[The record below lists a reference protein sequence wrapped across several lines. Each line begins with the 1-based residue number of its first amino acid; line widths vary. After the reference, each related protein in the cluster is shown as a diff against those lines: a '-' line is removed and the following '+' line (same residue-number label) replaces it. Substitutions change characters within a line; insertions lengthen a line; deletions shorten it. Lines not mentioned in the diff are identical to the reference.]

1 MKHLKNPFTALAKYT
16 GKQIKWV
23 YCMLM
28 ILLVSL
34 AAVPNANHAYSAG
47 ETGLSL
53 QAVSPLRQQIKL
65 TQPSAA
71 IPGGR
76 GYMLPQKVVVKD
88 SSGMPVAGV
97 SVTFEV
103 SVNDTVTSVMR
114 GSNSR
119 FLTVTTDANGM
130 ASAANTHSSYLGE
143 GYQAYSK
150 NSGVIQT
157 LQVKA
162 GIPGG
167 NTVSFDVEVGTYN
180 SNIVDNTPPFISVQA
195 KDDTGAD
202 YVAGTWTSRTVTVS
216 YSAEDS
222 ISTIRSCTPS
232 QVFSEEGANHTST
245 GIAIDSCNN
254 SSSVTFGP
262 ICIDKTAPV
271 TTTAFSK
278 PKSGTWYD
286 DKVTVAFDAIDNV
299 SGVKAI
305 FYKIG
310 EGSPVRLE
318 GSSAVANIEVEGV
331 SSITYWSEDKAGNV
345 EQARSFSVKIDK
357 TAPTVE
363 SRLTPEKNEK
373 GWNKNN
379 VTLILTGM
387 DSCSGVKEIHY
398 KVGESGQEK
407 IVAADNA
414 TILFDTE
421 GISKVFYWAVDN
433 VGKASAT
440 GNIEIKLDKSI
451 PVITVPADISVEAD
465 AVYTKL
471 DIGTA
476 RVDDLGEVTLENDAP
491 EQGFPVGTTKVTW
504 TATDSV
510 GFVSSAVQNVTVKDT
525 TNPVL
530 TVQGDVVIEA
540 TAVTT
545 PYTLKQ
551 PTATDIFSVTITH
564 DAPEKFPVGKT
575 PVTWKAKDANGN
587 EVTAVQNV
595 IVIDSKKPVLT
606 LPKNVTVEAQG
617 RRTIV
622 DIGQATATDIFHV
635 EVSSNAPVDFPLGKS
650 TVTWKAVDANNNV
663 TTGDQEILVQ
673 DTTDPELTIPEDIT
687 READARWVKLD
698 IGKAEASDIFEV
710 EVKSNAPKDYPVGT
724 TEVIWEARDE
734 NGNVSTKVQKITITD
749 KTKPTF
755 TIPGDIK
762 IEAEGEKTYVP
773 IELPP
778 VYDIFEMVHSRT
790 GPQDNMFP
798 VGHTVITWT
807 FTDANGNSVSFSQD
821 ITVEDTISPLLTLPE
836 DVKVE
841 ATAVKSKVDIKEPS
855 VSDIFP
861 VTVTNNA
868 PKDGFDVGTTEVTW
882 TATDANGNSTKG
894 VQHVTVEDKTKP
906 VLTIPSDKTAEAK
919 ALRTVVEIGQAT
931 ATDIFRVDVKS
942 DAPLDY
948 SLGDTYV
955 TWTARD
961 EHNNEDSK
969 IQKITII
976 DTTKPFLAVPKD
988 KTVEAD
994 SEKTKVALGEAEATD
1009 IFAVTVTNDA
1019 PKDGLP
1025 VGTTKVTWTATDA
1038 NGNFTTGVQN
1048 ITVTD
1053 KTAPVL
1059 KVPDNKTC
1067 EATAIK
1073 TPVDIGQATAT
1084 DIFKVNISNNG
1095 IKDYPLGRTIVTWTA
1110 TDANNNVTAGTQE
1123 IKVVDTTPPNM
1134 IPPEDMTFEATGIK
1148 TKVDAI
1154 KAPVVTDI
1162 FQFTLSKDAPE
1173 EYPYGPTLVT
1183 WTAIDVNG
1191 NKSTCTQTINIVDTT
1206 APELTVPADITDWEA
1221 TAAEGTPVELGT
1233 PVYSDIFQ
1241 VEWENDAPAVFPVGT
1256 TVVTWTA
1263 TDEHGNKTEKT
1274 QSVTV
1279 VDTTPP
1285 ELTAPADITGWE
1297 ATTAEG
1303 TPVELG
1309 TPEYSDI
1316 FQVEWE
1322 NDAPAVFPVGTT
1334 VVTWTATDEH
1344 GNKTEKTQS
1353 VTVVD
1358 TTPPELTAPAD
1369 ITGWEATAAEG
1380 TPVELGTPEYSD
1392 IFQVEWKNDAPA
1404 VFPVGTT
1411 VVTWTAT
1418 DEHGNKTEKTQSVT
1432 VVDTTPPE
1440 LTAPADITDWEA
1452 TAAEGTP
1459 VELGTPEYSDIF
1471 QVEWKNDAPAV
1482 FPVGTTVVTWT
1493 ATDEHGNKTEKT
1505 QSVTV
1510 VDTIPPELTAPADIT
1525 DWEATA
1531 AEGTP
1536 VELGTPEYSDIFQ
1549 VEWEND
1555 APAVFPVGTTV
1566 VTWTATDEHGNKTEK
1581 TQSVTVVDTIPPE
1594 LTAPADITDWEAT
1607 AAEGTPVELGT
1618 PVYSDIF
1625 QVEWENDA
1633 PAVFPVGTT
1642 VVTWTATDEH
1652 GNKTEKTQK
1661 VTVVDTTPPELTA
1674 PADITDWE
1682 ATAAEGTPVELGT
1695 PEYSD
1700 IFQVEWENDA
1710 PAVFPV
1716 GTTVVTWTATDEHGN
1731 KTEKTQKVTVV
1742 DTTSPELTAPGDITG
1757 WEATAAE
1764 GTPVEL
1770 GTPEYSDIFQ
1780 VEWKNDAPAVFPV
1793 GTTVVTWTVTDE
1805 HGNKTEKTQ
1814 KVTVVDTTAPEL
1826 TAPGDIT
1833 GWEATA
1839 AEGTPVELGTPEYS
1853 DIFKVTVTS
1862 DKPSVFP
1869 VGTTTV
1875 KWTAVDEHGNKTEK
1889 TQKVT
1894 VVDTIAP
1901 ELTIPAD
1908 ITGKEATAADGT
1920 LVDIGTA
1927 QAKDIFEV
1935 TVTSDKPAVFPVG
1948 TTAVKWTAVD
1958 EHGNKTEKT
1967 QKVTVVDT
1975 IAPELTIPADI
1986 TGKEA
1991 TAAAGT
1997 PVDIGT
2003 AQAKDIFKVTVT
2015 SDKPSVFPVGTTTVK
2030 WTAVDEHGNKTE
2042 KTQKVTVVDTIAP
2055 ELAIPADITGKEAAA
2070 ADGTPVDIGTAQARD
2085 IFKVTVTSD
2094 KPAVFP
2100 VGTTTVKWTAVDEHG
2115 NKTEMIQKVTV
2126 VDTIAP
2132 ELTIPADITGREAAA
2147 ADGTP
2152 VDIGT
2157 AQAKDIFK
2165 VTVTSNKPA
2174 VFPVGTTLVKW
2185 TAVDEHGNKTEK
2197 TQKVTVVDTTKP
2209 VIKAPADITVP
2220 ATGTRT
2226 KVSIGTATAVD
2237 IFKTTIS
2244 SDAPADFPVGTTIVT
2259 WRATDSNGNTAT
2271 ATQKITVVQ
2280 KLKVMSFNATRNNS
2294 TNTIDPRFMLE
2305 NTGSTDINLSDIK
2318 LRYYYTVDGD
2328 MTQLYAC
2335 DYAQV
2340 AGSGNQRAITA
2351 SVSGRFVNVTGKAN
2365 CDYYLEVSF
2374 SSSAG
2379 ILKPGDKVMVQNRFA
2394 KTNWTNY
2401 TQNNDYSFNSTATD
2415 YTETS
2420 KVTVYSSGI
2429 LFGGTEP

>member
-1 MKHLKNPFTALAKYT
+1 MKYLKNPFTALAKYT
-16 GKQIKWV
+16 GKQVKWL
-23 YCMLM
+23 YCTLL
-28 ILLVSL
+28 ILLISL
-34 AAVPNANHAYSAG
+34 AAVPNANYAYSAG

-53 QAVSPLRQQIKL
+53 QAISPLRQQIKL

-103 SVNDTVTSVMR
+103 SANDTVTSVMR

-119 FLTVTTDANGM
+119 FLTVTTDANGT
-130 ASAANTHSSYLGE
+130 ASAANTHPSYLGE

-150 NSGVIQT
+150 NSGVVQT

-202 YVAGTWTSRTVTVS
+202 YVAGTWTKRTVTVS
-216 YSAEDS
+216 YSAVDS

-318 GSSAVANIEVEGV
+318 GSSAVANIEVEGI
-331 SSITYWSEDKAGNV
+331 STISYWSEDKAGNV

-387 DSCSGVKEIHY
+387 DSSSGVKEIHY
-398 KVGESGQEK
+398 KIGESGQEK

-414 TILFDTE
+414 SILFDTE

-433 VGKASAT
+433 VGKVSST
-440 GNIEIKLDKSI
+440 GNMEIKLDKSI
-451 PVITVPADISVEAD
+451 PVITVPADISSEAD

-471 DIGTA
+471 NIGTA

-491 EQGFPVGTTKVTW
+491 EQGFSVGTTKVTW

-540 TAVTT
+540 AAVDT

-551 PTATDIFSVTITH
+551 PTAYDIFSVTITH

-606 LPKNVTVEAQG
+606 LPKSIKTEAKG
-617 RRTIV
+617 RRTVV

-635 EVSSNAPVDFPLGKS
+635 DVSSNAPKDFPLGVT

-663 TTGDQEILVQ
+663 TTGDQEVLVE
-673 DTTDPELTIPEDIT
+673 DTTEPELTIPEDKT
-687 READARWVKLD
+687 MEADARRVRLD
-698 IGKAEASDIFEV
+698 IGKAEATDIFEV

-724 TEVIWEARDE
+724 TEVTWEARDE
-734 NGNVSTKVQKITITD
+734 NGNVTKKIQKITITD
-749 KTKPTF
+749 KTQPTF
-755 TIPGDIK
+755 TIPEDIK
-762 IEAEGEKTYVP
+762 VEAEGEKTYVP
-773 IELPP
+773 IELPE
-778 VYDIFEMVHSRT
+778 VNDIFEMVHSRT
-790 GPQDNMFP
+790 GPQDNMFT

-807 FTDANGNSVSFSQD
+807 FTDANGNSVAFSQN
-821 ITVEDTISPLLTLPE
+821 ITVEDTISPLLTLP
-836 DVKVE
+836 DDIRVE
-841 ATAVKSKVDIKEPS
+841 ATAVKSRVDIKKPV

-861 VTVTNNA
+861 VTVTDDA

-882 TATDANGNSTKG
+882 TATDANGNATKG

-906 VLTIPSDKTAEAK
+906 VLTIPSDKTEEAK

-931 ATDIFRVDVKS
+931 ATDIFPVDVKS

-948 SLGDTYV
+948 SLGDTFV
-955 TWTARD
+955 TWTAID

-969 IQKITII
+969 VQKITIV
-976 DTTKPFLAVPKD
+976 DTTRPSLTVPKD

-994 SEKTKVALGEAEATD
+994 AEKTIVNLGEAEARD

-1019 PKDGLP
+1019 PKDGFP
-1025 VGTTKVTWTATDA
+1025 VGITKVTWKATDA
-1038 NGNFTTGVQN
+1038 NGNFTTGTQN

-1053 KTAPVL
+1053 KIPPDL
-1059 KVPDNKTC
+1059 KVPDNKLS
-1067 EATAIK
+1067 EATAIL

-1095 IKDYPLGRTIVTWTA
+1095 IKNYPLGRTIVTWTA
-1110 TDANNNVTAGTQE
+1110 TDANKNVSTGTQE
-1123 IKVVDTTPPNM
+1123 IKVVDTTPPKM
-1134 IPPEDMTFEATGIK
+1134 IRPHDMNFEATAIK

-1154 KAPVVTDI
+1154 EAPEVTDI
-1162 FQFTLSKDAPE
+1162 FQFTLSKDAPG

-1206 APELTVPADITDWEA
+1206 PPELTAPADITHWEA
-1221 TAAEGTPVELGT
+1221 TAAEGSPVELGI
-1233 PVYSDIFQ
+1233 PEYSDIFK
-1241 VEWENDAPAVFPVGT
+1241 VEWKNDAPALFPVGT
-1256 TVVTWTA
+1256 TAVKWTA

-1274 QSVTV
+1274 QQVTV

-1285 ELTAPADITGWE
+1285 ELTAPADITHWE
-1297 ATTAEG
+1297 ATAAEG
-1303 TPVELG
+1303 SPVELG
-1309 TPEYSDI
+1309 TPECSDI
-1316 FQVEWE
+1316 FKVEWK
-1322 NDAPAVFPVGTT
+1322 NDAPALFPVGTT
-1334 VVTWTATDEH
+1334 AVKWTATDEH
-1344 GNKTEKTQS
+1344 GNKTEKTQQ

-1358 TTPPELTAPAD
+1358 TTPPELTVPAD
-1369 ITGWEATAAEG
+1369 ITHWEATKAEG
-1380 TPVELGTPEYSD
+1380 SPVELGTPEYSD
-1392 IFQVEWKNDAPA
+1392 IFKVEWKNDAPA
-1404 VFPVGTT
+1404 LFPVGTT
-1411 VVTWTAT
+1411 AVKWTAT
-1418 DEHGNKTEKTQSVT
+1418 DEHGNKTEKTQQVT

-1440 LTAPADITDWEA
+1440 LTIPADITGKEA
-1452 TAAEGTP
+1452 TSAEGTP
-1459 VELGTPEYSDIF
+1459 V
-1471 QVEWKNDAPAV
+1471 
-1482 FPVGTTVVTWT
+1482 
-1493 ATDEHGNKTEKT
+1493 
-1505 QSVTV
+1505 
-1510 VDTIPPELTAPADIT
+1510 DTGMAQA
-1525 DWEATA
+1525 
-1531 AEGTP
+1531 
-1536 VELGTPEYSDIFQ
+1536 
-1549 VEWEND
+1549 
-1555 APAVFPVGTTV
+1555 
-1566 VTWTATDEHGNKTEK
+1566 K
-1581 TQSVTVVDTIPPE
+1581 
-1594 LTAPADITDWEAT
+1594 
-1607 AAEGTPVELGT
+1607 
-1618 PVYSDIF
+1618 
-1625 QVEWENDA
+1625 
-1633 PAVFPVGTT
+1633 
-1642 VVTWTATDEH
+1642 
-1652 GNKTEKTQK
+1652 
-1661 VTVVDTTPPELTA
+1661 
-1674 PADITDWE
+1674 
-1682 ATAAEGTPVELGT
+1682 
-1695 PEYSD
+1695 
-1700 IFQVEWENDA
+1700 
-1710 PAVFPV
+1710 
-1716 GTTVVTWTATDEHGN
+1716 
-1731 KTEKTQKVTVV
+1731 
-1742 DTTSPELTAPGDITG
+1742 
-1757 WEATAAE
+1757 
-1764 GTPVEL
+1764 
-1770 GTPEYSDIFQ
+1770 
-1780 VEWKNDAPAVFPV
+1780 
-1793 GTTVVTWTVTDE
+1793 
-1805 HGNKTEKTQ
+1805 
-1814 KVTVVDTTAPEL
+1814 
-1826 TAPGDIT
+1826 
-1833 GWEATA
+1833 
-1839 AEGTPVELGTPEYS
+1839 

-1869 VGTTTV
+1869 FGTTRV
-1875 KWTAVDEHGNKTEK
+1875 KWTAEDEHGNKTEK
-1889 TQKVT
+1889 TQNVT
-1894 VVDTIAP
+1894 VVDTTPP

-1908 ITGKEATAADGT
+1908 IAGKEATSA
-1920 LVDIGTA
+1920 
-1927 QAKDIFEV
+1927 E
-1935 TVTSDKPAVFPVG
+1935 
-1948 TTAVKWTAVD
+1948 
-1958 EHGNKTEKT
+1958 
-1967 QKVTVVDT
+1967 
-1975 IAPELTIPADI
+1975 
-1986 TGKEA
+1986 
-1991 TAAAGT
+1991 GT
-1997 PVDIGT
+1997 PVDTGT

-2015 SDKPSVFPVGTTTVK
+2015 SDKPSVFPVGTTEVK

-2042 KTQKVTVVDTIAP
+2042 KTQNVTVVDT
-2055 ELAIPADITGKEAAA
+2055 
-2070 ADGTPVDIGTAQARD
+2070 TP
-2085 IFKVTVTSD
+2085 
-2094 KPAVFP
+2094 
-2100 VGTTTVKWTAVDEHG
+2100 
-2115 NKTEMIQKVTV
+2115 
-2126 VDTIAP
+2126 P
-2132 ELTIPADITGREAAA
+2132 ELTIPADIAGKEATSAE
-2147 ADGTP
+2147 GTP
-2152 VDIGT
+2152 VETGI
-2157 AQAKDIFK
+2157 ALAKDLFK
-2165 VTVTSNKPA
+2165 VTVTSNKPS
-2174 VFPVGTTLVKW
+2174 VFPVGTTEVKW

-2197 TQKVTVVDTTKP
+2197 TQKVTVVDTTPPELTIPADITGKEATSANGTPVETGTAQARDIFKVTVTSDKPSVFPLGTTPVKWTAVDEHGNKTEKTQKVIVVDTTKP
-2209 VIKAPADITVP
+2209 VIKVPADITVP

-2226 KVSIGTATAVD
+2226 KVTIGTATAED
-2237 IFKTTIS
+2237 IFSTTVS

-2259 WRATDSNGNTAT
+2259 WKATDANGNTAT

-2280 KLKVMSFNATRNNS
+2280 KLKVLSFNATRSNS

-2328 MTQLYAC
+2328 FSQLYAC

-2351 SVSGRFVNVTGKAN
+2351 SVSGRLVNVTGKTN
-2365 CDYYLEVSF
+2365 YDYYLEVSF

-2379 ILKPGDKVMVQNRFA
+2379 TLKPGEKVMVQNRFA
-2394 KTNWTNY
+2394 KNNWTNY

-2415 YTETS
+2415 YAETS

-2429 LFGGTEP
+2429 LIGGTEP